1 MKIKHFALIICLALY
16 SCEGTDIGQEKGK
29 PVKLSA
35 EIEKTKTRAYNDTW
49 EPGDAIG
56 VYTKNVGEPL
66 ATAAFDENVKYVTNG
81 TSNFEPASGGIVFPP
96 DGTAIDFISYYP
108 YQEEIIGFIFP
119 VDVSDQSN
127 QPDIDLLYSENAT
140 NASTGNPEVRLI
152 FSHCLSKIVL
162 NIEHENPLVDLSGLT
177 VILANTPTKAN
188 FSLGNGTLGSETG
201 TGNISLKMSPDGT
214 FAEAIVLPRTN
225 LAGMELWFIVS
236 ETEVYKYPLGSAL
249 HITSFD
255 KSTKYT
261 YNVTMGTDSEPV
273 ITTGSISTWTEGPS
287 ENIVPDR
294 TGETPPDADPP
305 AEPDPDSGDGT
316 QENPYTVAD
325 AIAHQGENEVWVVG
339 YIVGA
344 VDGTINNF
352 FPGTSGDV
360 TSNLTLADTKN
371 ETDTDKL
378 IPVNLSEASAG
389 IRNALNLPDNP
400 ENFNKQVKIKGNLE
414 AYFTVP
420 GLRKAKEYEF
430 VDP

>member
-56 VYTKNVGEPL
+56 VYTKNAGESL
-66 ATAAFDENVKYVTNG
+66 ATAALDENVKYVTNG

-119 VDVSDQSN
+119 VDVSDQSS

-140 NASTGNPEVRLI
+140 NASTGNPEVRLT
-152 FSHCLSKIVL
+152 FSHCLCKIVL
-162 NIEHENPLVDLSGLT
+162 NIEHENPSADLSELT

-188 FSLGNGTLGSETG
+188 FSLVNGTLGSATG
-201 TGNISLKMSPDGT
+201 TGNILAKMSPDGT
-214 FAEAIVLPRTN
+214 FAEAIVLPTTN

-294 TGETPPDADPP
+294 TGETPPDVDPP
-305 AEPDPDSGDGT
+305 VDPESGNGT
-316 QENPYTVAD
+316 QENPYTVSD
-325 AIAHQGENEVWVVG
+325 AITHQGENEVWVVG
-339 YIVGA
+339 YIVGSA
-344 VDGTINNF
+344 KNGTINQF
-352 FPGTSGDV
+352 IPGV
-360 TSNLTLADTKN
+360 TEETVPSNIVIADNRN
-371 ETDTDKL
+371 ETDKERLVSVELKEGSRRD
-378 IPVNLSEASAG
+378 
-389 IRNALNLPDNP
+389 ALNLADNP
-400 ENFNKQVKIKGNLE
+400 GNFNRRVAIRGDLAGYMNG
-414 AYFTVP
+414 Y
-420 GLRKAKEYEF
+420 GLRGIDNYKF
-430 VDP
+430 VE

>member
-35 EIEKTKTRAYNDTW
+35 EIEKTKTRAYNNAW

-56 VYTKNVGEPL
+56 VYTKNAGESL
-66 ATAAFDENVKYVTNG
+66 ATAALDENVKYVTNG

-127 QPDIDLLYSENAT
+127 QSNIDLLYSGNAV
-140 NASTGNPEVRLI
+140 NASTGNPEVRLT

-162 NIEHENPLVDLSGLT
+162 NIEHENPSTDLSGLT
-177 VILANTPTKAN
+177 VILANTSTKAN
-188 FSLGNGTLGSETG
+188 FSLVNGTLGTATG
-201 TGNISLKMSPDGT
+201 TGNILAKMSPDGT
-214 FAEAIVLPRTN
+214 FAEAIVLPTTN

-294 TGETPPDADPP
+294 TGETPPDVDPP
-305 AEPDPDSGDGT
+305 VDPESGNGT
-316 QENPYTVAD
+316 QENPYTIAD

-339 YIVGA
+339 YIVGSA
-344 VDGTINNF
+344 KNGTINQF
-352 FPGTSGDV
+352 IPGV
-360 TSNLTLADTKN
+360 TEESVVSNIVLADNRN
-371 ETDTDKL
+371 ETNKE
-378 IPVNLSEASAG
+378 NLVSVELKDG
-389 IRNALNLPDNP
+389 PRRVALNLEDNP
-400 ENFNKQVKIKGNLE
+400 ANFNRRVAIRGDLAEYVKG
-414 AYFTVP
+414 Y
-420 GLRKAKEYEF
+420 GLRNIDDYEF
-430 VDP
+430 IDP

>member
-225 LAGMELWFIVS
+225 LAGMELWFNVS

-294 TGETPPDADPP
+294 TGETPPDVGPP
-305 AEPDPDSGDGT
+305 VEPGSGNGT
-316 QENPYTVAD
+316 PENPYTVAD
-325 AIAHQGENEVWVVG
+325 AITHQGQNEVWVIG
-339 YIVGA
+339 YIVGSA
-344 VDGTINNF
+344 KNGTINQF
-352 FPGTSGDV
+352 IPGV
-360 TSNLTLADTKN
+360 TEESVVSNIVLADNRN
-371 ETDTDKL
+371 ETNKE
-378 IPVNLSEASAG
+378 NLVSVELKDG
-389 IRNALNLPDNP
+389 PRRVALNLVENPDN
-400 ENFNKQVKIKGNLE
+400 FNRRVAIRGDLAEYVKG
-414 AYFTVP
+414 Y
-420 GLRKAKEYEF
+420 GLRNIDDYEF
-430 VDP
+430 IDP

>member
-56 VYTKNVGEPL
+56 VYTKNAGESL
-66 ATAAFDENVKYVTNG
+66 ATAALDENVKYVTNG

-119 VDVSDQSN
+119 VDVSDQSS

-140 NASTGNPEVRLI
+140 NASTGNPEVRLT
-152 FSHCLSKIVL
+152 FSHCLCKIVL
-162 NIEHENPLVDLSGLT
+162 NIEHENPSADLSELT

-188 FSLGNGTLGSETG
+188 FSLVNGTLGSATG
-201 TGNISLKMSPDGT
+201 TGNILAKMSPDGT
-214 FAEAIVLPRTN
+214 FAEAIVLPTTN

-294 TGETPPDADPP
+294 TGETPPDVDPP
-305 AEPDPDSGDGT
+305 VDPESGNGT
-316 QENPYTVAD
+316 QENPYTIAD
-325 AIAHQGENEVWVVG
+325 AITHQGENEIWVVG
-339 YIVGA
+339 YIVGSTTSTMKNF
-344 VDGTINNF
+344 VPGINE
-352 FPGTSGDV
+352 GV
-360 TSNLTLADTKN
+360 TTTNICLADTQN
-371 ETDTDKL
+371 ETDTDDIIAVEL
-378 IPVNLSEASAG
+378 PTTAG
-389 IRNALNLPDNP
+389 IRSALNLVDNP
-400 ENFNKQVKIKGNLE
+400 ENFNRKVKIKGDLKTYMY
-414 AYFTVP
+414 AP
-420 GLRKAKEYEF
+420 GLNGTKEYEF